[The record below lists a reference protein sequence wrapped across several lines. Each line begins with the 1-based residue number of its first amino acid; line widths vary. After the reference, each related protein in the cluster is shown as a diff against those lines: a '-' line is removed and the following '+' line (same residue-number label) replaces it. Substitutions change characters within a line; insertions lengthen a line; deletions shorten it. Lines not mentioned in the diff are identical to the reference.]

1 MAQVGRSPGIK
12 FSFSTVKVVMA
23 EMVVELKMASKG
35 DREHEA
41 GMPANIEMLK

>member
-1 MAQVGRSPGIK
+1 MAQVGRSHGIK
-12 FSFSTVKVVMA
+12 FSFSIVKVVMA

-41 GMPANIEMLK
+41 GMPANIETLK